1 MSILGNVDWQ
11 KQGSEAF
18 TYLKGLGNKV
28 KQMALQLT
36 EVEIKVEDATNNEP
50 WGPHGKDM
58 AGEKRHITG
67 SWLHLFVLQDIHVE
81 FLAPNAIKIR
91 KSARTQTRWN
101 THFVFSTVLSIE
113 YSAETSSRRQ
123 SKYS

>member
-58 AGEKRHITG
+58 AGEKESITTLAAYLYVQLHPIQSFHFSLRSTYQVLFEPKQDVHSTKTHLREVFCLHI
-67 SWLHLFVLQDIHVE
+67 
-81 FLAPNAIKIR
+81 A
-91 KSARTQTRWN
+91 
-101 THFVFSTVLSIE
+101 
-113 YSAETSSRRQ
+113 
-123 SKYS
+123 

>member
-1 MSILGNVDWQ
+1 MSILSNVDWQ

-36 EVEIKVEDATNNEP
+36 EVEIKVEDATNNQP

-58 AGEKRHITG
+58 AG
-67 SWLHLFVLQDIHVE
+67 
-81 FLAPNAIKIR
+81 KINIQEVC
-91 KSARTQTRWN
+91 SM
-101 THFVFSTVLSIE
+101 
-113 YSAETSSRRQ
+113 
-123 SKYS
+123 

>member
-1 MSILGNVDWQ
+1 MVTRKSNNMSILSNVDWQ

-36 EVEIKVEDATNNEP
+36 EVEIKVEDATNNQP

-58 AGEKRHITG
+58 AGKIA
-67 SWLHLFVLQDIHVE
+67 LHWGFSMHTSTYHNC
-81 FLAPNAIKIR
+81 PTSNA
-91 KSARTQTRWN
+91 
-101 THFVFSTVLSIE
+101 
-113 YSAETSSRRQ
+113 
-123 SKYS
+123 

>member
-1 MSILGNVDWQ
+1 MSILSNVDWQ

-36 EVEIKVEDATNNEP
+36 EVEIKVEDATNNQP

-58 AGEKRHITG
+58 AGKITIHG
-67 SWLHLFVLQDIHVE
+67 VAQCKSERRFVPYIECMGQQCSGCVTNAGTQHSIHSSALHSPKVLGV
-81 FLAPNAIKIR
+81 L
-91 KSARTQTRWN
+91 RT
-101 THFVFSTVLSIE
+101 HDSC
-113 YSAETSSRRQ
+113 
-123 SKYS
+123 